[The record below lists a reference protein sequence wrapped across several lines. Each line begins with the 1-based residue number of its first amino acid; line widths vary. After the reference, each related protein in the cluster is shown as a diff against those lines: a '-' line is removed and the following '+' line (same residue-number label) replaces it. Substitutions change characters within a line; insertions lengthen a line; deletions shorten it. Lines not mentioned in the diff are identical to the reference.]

1 MRKRT
6 KVILGILVGGIIVGV
21 IALVGALR
29 ALEPTMRDW
38 VVSNLSK
45 ALDSEVELGAVHVRW
60 MPLQLHAHDLTVRH
74 KGRTD
79 IPPLI
84 VVKKFIV
91 DLKPSD
97 MQSSTIDRVWVD
109 GLEVNIPPKDPA
121 TGKREFPGRSGG
133 AGEGEHSGLI
143 VRELIAT
150 NTKMTI
156 VPANAGKEP
165 KVWDVYAL
173 DLKNLRADQSATFK
187 ASINNPIPEG
197 NIEAS
202 GTFGPWQKEEPG
214 TTAIG
219 GEYTFDADLK
229 SIEGLAGKLAA
240 IGTMDGTIEQ
250 IKTKGQ
256 AKTPDFRLTE
266 LNGAAL
272 PLDTAYDAVVDGT
285 KGDVD
290 LNAVN
295 VTLGRSQFTAK
306 GLIEGTKGIKGKRVV
321 VNVKSSN
328 ANLSELLQF
337 VSKGSK
343 PVATG
348 ALVIDAALDLPQGKA
363 PILDRIAL
371 EGSVRAERVKFTN
384 DAVQDKIDE
393 LSRRA
398 QGRPKDTAI
407 DDVASRMA
415 VKFSLSR
422 GIFTYEGLNF
432 RVKGADI
439 QLAGTH
445 SLRSK
450 ELDLNGVALLN
461 ATVSQTQTGVKSLL
475 LKPFDPLFRKGGAG
489 TRLVIKVAGTQDQ
502 PKVGL
507 DFGKTIKG
515 QEPIEPSAPK
525 R

>member
-1 MRKRT
+1 MRRRT
-6 KVILGILVGGIIVGV
+6 KIIIGVLVGAIAVTV
-21 IALVGALR
+21 IALVGAVR
-29 ALEPTMRDW
+29 ALEPTMHEW

-45 ALDSEVELGAVHVRW
+45 ALDSKIELGEVHVRW
-60 MPLQLHAHDLTVRH
+60 IPLQLHAHDLTVRH

-109 GLEVNIPPKDPA
+109 GLEVNIPPKDPQ
-121 TGKREFPGRSGG
+121 TGKRELPVGPDGSTSD
-133 AGEGEHSGLI
+133 EHSGLI
-143 VRELIAT
+143 IRELIAT

-156 VPANAGKEP
+156 VPASANKEP
-165 KVWDVYAL
+165 KVWDVHAL
-173 DLKNLRADQSATFK
+173 DLKNLRAGESATFK
-187 ASINNPIPEG
+187 ASVNNPIPEG

-202 GTFGPWQKEEPG
+202 GKFGPWQKEEPG
-214 TTAIG
+214 TTAIS

-229 SIEGLAGKLAA
+229 TIDGLAGKIAA

-266 LNGAAL
+266 LSGTAL
-272 PLDTAYDAVVDGT
+272 PLETAYDAVVDGT
-285 KGDVD
+285 KGDVE
-290 LNAVN
+290 LNAVD
-295 VTLGRSQFTAK
+295 VTLGRSRFAAK
-306 GLIEGTKGIKGKRVV
+306 GLIEGTRGVKGKRVV

-328 ANLSELLQF
+328 ADLSQLLQF
-337 VSKGSK
+337 VSNTSR
-343 PVATG
+343 PVAQG
-348 ALVIDAALDLPQGKA
+348 ALIIDAALDLPQGKA

-384 DAVQDKIDE
+384 DAVQEKIDE

-398 QGRPKDTAI
+398 QGRPTDESI

-415 VKFSLSR
+415 VKFALNK
-422 GIFTYEGLNF
+422 GVFTYQGLTF
-432 RVKGADI
+432 RVQGADI

-450 ELDLNGVALLN
+450 AIDLNGVAMLN
-461 ATVSQTQTGVKSLL
+461 ASVSQTQTGIKRVL

-502 PKVGL
+502 PKVAL
-507 DFGKTIKG
+507 DFGKTIRG
-515 QEPIEPSAPK
+515 QEPTESGVP
-525 R
+525 RR